1 MARSV
6 CDNAY
11 VTKSGYRIVAITRAC
26 QARDRGST
34 PLTRSKEPKDPDFL
48 GLLVFLGKREEKGV
62 SRMRASVASC
72 V

>member
-34 PLTRSKEPKDPDFL
+34 PLTRS
-48 GLLVFLGKREEKGV
+48 GLENEAHKSLVFISQENAVELNKVYTRINIYINY
-62 SRMRASVASC
+62 
-72 V
+72 